1 MANPLPI
8 VPDQEIV
15 ARIRNGDEEAFES
28 MFLQHYNRLCIIAT
42 RMMHSEAAA
51 EELVQDVL
59 LRVWEQRQQW
69 DLTSTI
75 SGYLAAAVR
84 NHALNRLYREKNER
98 RWRERAKQHSSD
110 VIPLHSQ
117 PSTPDDELA
126 VAELLD
132 AMTRAV
138 AELPPRCRQ
147 AFLLRRHRE
156 LSYAEI
162 ARIMQITPKTVE
174 IHIGLALKTLR
185 RRLADWL

>member
-1 MANPLPI
+1 MANPFPI

-15 ARIRNGDEEAFES
+15 ARIRNGDEAAFEAL
-28 MFLQHYNRLCIIAT
+28 FLQHYSRLCVIAN

-51 EELVQDVL
+51 EELVQDVM

-69 DLTSTI
+69 NVTSTI
-75 SGYLAAAVR
+75 RGYLVAAVR

-98 RWRERAKQHSSD
+98 RWRERVKQRTSD

-117 PSTPDDELA
+117 PSTPEDELA
-126 VAELLD
+126 AAELLD

-147 AFLLRRHRE
+147 AVLLRRHRQ

-162 ARIMQITPKTVE
+162 AGIMEITPKTVE